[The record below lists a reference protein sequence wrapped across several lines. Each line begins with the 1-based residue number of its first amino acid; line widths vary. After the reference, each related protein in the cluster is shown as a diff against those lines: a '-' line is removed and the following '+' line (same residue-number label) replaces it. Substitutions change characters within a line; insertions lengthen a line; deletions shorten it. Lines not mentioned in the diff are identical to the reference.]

1 MKRKKQ
7 RISLGEFLQT
17 GRLGR
22 LAPERNFSLEALT
35 AILGR
40 PDCVETR
47 DGIPYEAE
55 SPECFPVIACYRT
68 LEFHF
73 DSGKTLYCIFC
84 DAFVSGVPYGG
95 LRVRFTDTAWLRYGR
110 SMNDFLAHARARG
123 LSVQQEC
130 RPGLLPY
137 ARVLTASCGVELGFE
152 VDYPEDESE
161 KPTLRWFSW
170 MAGA

>member
-1 MKRKKQ
+1 
-7 RISLGEFLQT
+7 
-17 GRLGR
+17 
-22 LAPERNFSLEALT
+22 
-35 AILGR
+35 
-40 PDCVETR
+40 
-47 DGIPYEAE
+47 
-55 SPECFPVIACYRT
+55 
-68 LEFHF
+68 
-73 DSGKTLYCIFC
+73 
-84 DAFVSGVPYGG
+84 
-95 LRVRFTDTAWLRYGR
+95 
-110 SMNDFLAHARARG
+110 MNDFLAHARARG

>member
-1 MKRKKQ
+1 VKRKKQ

-22 LAPERNFSLEALT
+22 LAPVRNFSLEALT

-55 SPECFPVIACYRT
+55 SPDCFPVIACYGT

-73 DSGKTLYCIFC
+73 DSGQTLYCIFC
-84 DAFVSGVPYGG
+84 DAFVSRVPCGG
-95 LRVRFTDTAWLRYGR
+95 LQIRFTDAALLRHGR
-110 SMNDFLAHARARG
+110 SMSDFLHDAQARR
-123 LSVQQEC
+123 LPVQQEC

-137 ARVLTASCGVELGFE
+137 ARVLTTSGGVELGFE
-152 VDYPEDESE
+152 VDDPEDAGEM
-161 KPTLRWFSW
+161 PTLRWFSW
-170 MAGA
+170 TAGV

>member
-7 RISLGEFLQT
+7 RISLWEFLQT
-17 GRLGR
+17 GRLGN
-22 LAPERNFSLEALT
+22 LAPGRNFSLEALT

-40 PDCVETR
+40 PDCVENR
-47 DGIPYEAE
+47 DDIPYEVENA
-55 SPECFPVIACYRT
+55 ECFPVIASYGT

-84 DAFVSGVPYGG
+84 DAFVSGSPYGG
-95 LRVRFTDTAWLRYGR
+95 LQIRFTDAAWLRYGTAM
-110 SMNDFLAHARARG
+110 SNFLAHAQARG
-123 LSVQQEC
+123 LRVQQEC

-137 ARVLTASCGVELGFE
+137 ARVLTASGGVELGFE
-152 VDYPEDESE
+152 VDDPEDMSE

-170 MAGA
+170 MAEA